1 MPMNYK
7 HILLLFLTLLQTYTY
22 AQSLWSDSLI
32 LAPERSQFQKT
43 STYVDVIGFLEAIKK
58 QSNNVF
64 IFSMGKSLE
73 GKDIPVAV
81 LANPQIKTAEEAKA
95 SKKAVIY
102 IQGNIHAGEVEGK
115 EAVMMLMRDILMG
128 DKNHLLDNLIILFVP
143 IYNTDAN
150 DKMAKGLRPSQ
161 EDSPPETGER
171 ENSQGYDLNRDGM
184 KMDALETRALF
195 QNVINPWDPQIFV
208 DLHTTNGTWHAYP
221 LTWAPSYHSA
231 GEYEPF
237 EYSYYKMLPSI
248 TSAVHEKYDL
258 KFGVYGD
265 YELNEGWPTK
275 NFYTYN
281 HHPRY
286 LVNQF
291 GFRNRM
297 AILSESFAHNRF
309 YERIN
314 STYVFMAEILEF
326 ANRNSNEI
334 MAINKNAEEA
344 SIQNV
349 LKNAGKV
356 KKGVQYKMVPLNKLN
371 GFITYEYLTVLDS
384 NGLKKHYRTGK
395 IVKYDSIDY
404 HAKFI
409 TTKESTL
416 PRGYII
422 PAEFT
427 TVIEN
432 LKLHGIQLEELKK
445 NQSFTGETFLIDSLV
460 NSKNSFQKH
469 SAAKLYGNFKP
480 QTKSFKKGDYKVD
493 MAQPLSNLIFYLL
506 EPQSDDGLAYWN
518 FFDVYIKNKT
528 IKGMTIEFPV
538 FKYF

>member
-7 HILLLFLTLLQTYTY
+7 HILLLFLTVLQTYTY

-115 EAVMMLMRDILMG
+115 EALMMLMREILLG

-150 DKMAKGLRPSQ
+150 DKMAKGIRPSQ

-265 YELNEGWPTK
+265 YELNEGWPPK

-291 GFRNRM
+291 GFLNRM

-326 ANRNSNEI
+326 ANKNSNEI

-384 NGLKKHYRTGK
+384 NGLKKYYRTGK

-460 NSKNSFQKH
+460 NSKSSFQKH

-528 IKGMTIEFPV
+528 IKGKTIEFPV

>member
-1 MPMNYK
+1 MIK
-7 HILLLFLTLLQTYTY
+7 KIFLLSIIILLKINLYG
-22 AQSLWSDSLI
+22 QSVWSDSLV
-32 LAPERSQFQKT
+32 LTPERSQFQKT
-43 STYVDVIGFLEAIKK
+43 STYNDVVHFLETIKK
-58 QSNNVF
+58 QSPNIFV
-64 IFSMGKSLE
+64 FSMGKSLE

-81 LANPQIKTAEEAKA
+81 LANPPIKSAEEAKA

-115 EAVMMLMRDILMG
+115 EAVMMLMRDILLG
-128 DKNHLLDNLIILFVP
+128 DKKHLLDNLIILFVP

-161 EDSPPETGER
+161 EDSPAETGER
-171 ENSQGYDLNRDGM
+171 ENSQGYDLNRDGV

-195 QNVINPWDPQIFV
+195 ENVINPWDPQIFV

-237 EYSYYKMLPSI
+237 EYTYYKMLPSI
-248 TSAVHEKYDL
+248 TSAVYEHYDL
-258 KFGVYGD
+258 RFGVYGD
-265 YELNEGWPTK
+265 YELSEGWPPK
-275 NFYTYN
+275 KFYTYN

-326 ANRNSNEI
+326 ANKNSKEI
-334 MAINKNAEEA
+334 MAINQKAEQTTIE
-344 SIQNV
+344 NV
-349 LKNAGKV
+349 TKNAGKV
-356 KKGVQYKMVPLNKLN
+356 KKGVQYKMIPLNTIN
-371 GFITYEYLTVLDS
+371 GFITYDYLTILDS
-384 NGLKKHYRTGK
+384 NGSKKHYRTGK
-395 IVKYDSIDY
+395 IVKYDSINY
-404 HAKFI
+404 YAKFSA
-409 TTKESTL
+409 TQESTL
-416 PRGYII
+416 PLGYVI
-422 PAEFT
+422 PAEFA
-427 TVIEN
+427 TVIDN
-432 LKLHGIQLEELKK
+432 LKLHGIQVEVLKK
-445 NQSFTGETFLIDSLV
+445 NQSFSGETFFIDSLV

-480 QTKSFKKGDYKVD
+480 ETKNFKKGDVIIR
-493 MAQPLSNLIFYLL
+493 MEQPLSNLIFYLL
-506 EPQSDDGLAYWN
+506 EPQSDDGLAHWN
-518 FFDVYIKNKT
+518 FFDTYLKAQPLNKR
-528 IKGMTIEFPV
+528 KVSYPV
-538 FKYF
+538 FKYYN

>member
-1 MPMNYK
+1 MIK
-7 HILLLFLTLLQTYTY
+7 KIFHLLIILLLNTNLY
-22 AQSLWSDSLI
+22 AQSVWSDSLI
-32 LAPERSQFQKT
+32 LTPEKSQFQKT
-43 STYVDVIGFLEAIKK
+43 STYNDVLHFLKQIEK
-58 QSNNVF
+58 QSPNVF
-64 IFSMGKSLE
+64 VFSMGKSLE

-81 LANPQIKTAEEAKA
+81 LASPPIKSAEEAKA
-95 SKKAVIY
+95 LKKAVIY

-128 DKNHLLDNLIILFVP
+128 DKKHLLDNLIILFVP

-161 EDSPPETGER
+161 EDSPMETGER

-237 EYSYYKMLPSI
+237 EYTYYKMLPSI

-265 YELNEGWPTK
+265 YELSEGWPPK

-281 HHPRY
+281 PHPRY

-326 ANRNSNEI
+326 ANKNSKEI

-371 GFITYEYLTVLDS
+371 GFITYDYLTVLDS
-384 NGLKKHYRTGK
+384 NGLKKYYRTGK

-404 HAKFI
+404 HAKFEA
-409 TTKESTL
+409 TKESNL

-432 LKLHGIQLEELKK
+432 LKLHGIQVEELKK

-518 FFDVYIKNKT
+518 FFDEHIKNKT
-528 IKGMTIEFPV
+528 SKGKTLEFPV